1 MSIATSTP
9 ADPALAKI
17 ASRLC
22 ELERAVNPTLAVG
35 VKTLMLATLASSAA

>member
-17 ASRLC
+17 ASRLR
-22 ELERAVNPTLAVG
+22 ELERAVNPTLAG
-35 VKTLMLATLASSAA
+35 VKTLMLATLASPAA